1 VRFVHASSRRGREV
15 PPRGDDVGDPAVPRF
30 QYKRFRYRKW
40 SGVAALAGAL
50 VMIGSAASASTG
62 WSVVTVPPTGNNT
75 ILTGASALTSTNA
88 WAVGEQFGAAGQAP
102 PPPVS
107 YHWNGTA
114 WSLVATPT
122 LGVSSSL
129 LSVSASTAT
138 DAWAVG
144 MSVLGRHD
152 DGTLMEH
159 WNGSAWS
166 VNSSLVVT
174 GYTAELTG
182 VVDLSPTNAWAVGEA
197 NGSLL
202 EHWNGSTW
210 SEATIPDP
218 DFTPG
223 TDDSISASSA
233 SDIWVVGSTLNT
245 ATDEFVPEAL
255 HFNGTA
261 WSVVPMPQAGTNTS
275 TIGAVTD
282 ISPTN
287 AWAVGDDIGATSAVG
302 GSTLIEHWNGSS
314 WSIVPSPT
322 PGADPGL
329 TGIAARG
336 PSDVYAVGS
345 NLPSINGGTVQGMI
359 LRWNGST
366 WSVDTDPT
374 AGSYS
379 PLLAAA
385 AVPGAANEWAVGTLS
400 NSSLILSHG

>member
-1 VRFVHASSRRGREV
+1 VRSTHASSRRGREN
-15 PPRGDDVGDPAVPRF
+15 PPHREDAGDRAGP
-30 QYKRFRYRKW
+30 RFRYKRCA
-40 SGVAALAGAL
+40 GVVALAAAPL
-50 VMIGSAASASTG
+50 LIAAAASASTG
-62 WSVVTVPPTGNNT
+62 WSVATVPSTGNNT
-75 ILTGASALTSTNA
+75 ILTGASALSSTSA
-88 WAVGEQFGAAGQAP
+88 WAVGEQFVAAGQAP
-102 PPPVS
+102 APPVS
-107 YHWNGTA
+107 YYWNGTA

-122 LGVSSSL
+122 LGVTSDL
-129 LSVSASTAT
+129 LSVSASTAS

-144 MSVLGRHD
+144 FSVLGRHD

-182 VVDLSPTNAWAVGEA
+182 VADLSPTNAWAVGEA

-202 EHWNGSTW
+202 EHWNGTTW
-210 SEATIPDP
+210 SQVAIPDP

-223 TDDSISASSA
+223 ANDSISASSA

-245 ATDEFVPEAL
+245 ATDQTVPEAL
-255 HFNGTA
+255 HYNGTA
-261 WSVVPMPQAGTNTS
+261 WSVVAMPQAGSNTS

-282 ISPTN
+282 ISPTD
-287 AWAVGDDIGATSAVG
+287 AWAVGEDIGATSAVG
-302 GSTLIEHWNGSS
+302 GSTLIEHWNGTA

-329 TGIAARG
+329 DGVAARG
-336 PSDVYAVGS
+336 PNDVYAVGD
-345 NLPSINGGTVQGMI
+345 NLPSVNGGTVQGMI

-374 AGSYS
+374 GGSYS
-379 PLLAAA
+379 PLFAAA
-385 AVPGAANEWAVGTLS
+385 TVAGAASEWAVGTLS
-400 NSSLILSHG
+400 NGPLILSHG

>member
-1 VRFVHASSRRGREV
+1 MRFMHASSRCGREV
-15 PPRGDDVGDPAVPRF
+15 PPRGQDAGGPAAPRF
-30 QYKRFRYRKW
+30 RRRRWF
-40 SGVAALAGAL
+40 GVAAFAGAL
-50 VMIGSAASASTG
+50 VMIGSVASASTG
-62 WSVVTVPPTGNNT
+62 WSVVTVPQTGNNT
-75 ILTGASALTSTNA
+75 ILTGASARTSTDA

-114 WSLVATPT
+114 WSLVATPA

-159 WNGSAWS
+159 WNGTAWS

-275 TIGAVTD
+275 TIGAVTA
-282 ISPTN
+282 ISAAN
-287 AWAVGDDIGATSAVG
+287 AWAVGEDIGATSAVG

-366 WSVDTDPT
+366 WSVDPDPT
-374 AGSYS
+374 AGSYG
-379 PLLAAA
+379 PLFAAA

-400 NSSLILSHG
+400 NSALILSHG

>member
-1 VRFVHASSRRGREV
+1 VRFMHASSRRGREV
-15 PPRGDDVGDPAVPRF
+15 PPHGDDAGDPAAPRF
-30 QYKRFRYRKW
+30 RHKRWF
-40 SGVAALAGAL
+40 GVAAFAGAL
-50 VMIGSAASASTG
+50 VMIGSVASAATG
-62 WSVVTVPPTGNNT
+62 WSVVTVPQTGNNT

-114 WSLVATPT
+114 WSLVATPI

-129 LSVSASTAT
+129 LSVSASTPT

-159 WNGSAWS
+159 WNGTAWS

-210 SEATIPDP
+210 SEAAIPDP

-233 SDIWVVGSTLNT
+233 SDIWVVGSTLNA

-282 ISPTN
+282 ISATN
-287 AWAVGDDIGATSAVG
+287 AWAVGEDIGATSAVG

-400 NSSLILSHG
+400 NSALILSHG

>member
-1 VRFVHASSRRGREV
+1 
-15 PPRGDDVGDPAVPRF
+15 
-30 QYKRFRYRKW
+30 
-40 SGVAALAGAL
+40 
-50 VMIGSAASASTG
+50 
-62 WSVVTVPPTGNNT
+62 
-75 ILTGASALTSTNA
+75 
-88 WAVGEQFGAAGQAP
+88 
-102 PPPVS
+102 
-107 YHWNGTA
+107 
-114 WSLVATPT
+114 
-122 LGVSSSL
+122 
-129 LSVSASTAT
+129 
-138 DAWAVG
+138 

-159 WNGSAWS
+159 WNGTAWS

-182 VVDLSPTNAWAVGEA
+182 VVDLSPTNAWAVGQA
-197 NGSLL
+197 NSSLL
-202 EHWNGSTW
+202 EHWNGTTW
-210 SEATIPDP
+210 SQVTIPDP

-223 TDDSISASSA
+223 ANDSISASSA

-245 ATDEFVPEAL
+245 ATDQFVPEAL
-255 HFNGTA
+255 HFNGSA
-261 WSVVPMPQAGTNTS
+261 WSVVAMPQAGTNTS

-282 ISPTN
+282 ISATN
-287 AWAVGDDIGATSAVG
+287 AWAVGEDIGATSAVG

-329 TGIAARG
+329 TGVAARG

-345 NLPSINGGTVQGMI
+345 NVPSINGGTVQGMI

-379 PLLAAA
+379 PLFAAA
-385 AVPGAANEWAVGTLS
+385 AVPGAASEWAVGTLS
-400 NSSLILSHG
+400 NAPLVLSHG